1 VTLLPFGA
9 RRVCEPSS
17 SVIRTVPRYYFN
29 VCCDGAETTDVV
41 GEVCANDV
49 EALTLAL
56 KTAGTWLQRAAFT
69 HHSVHDGWVG
79 VEDEQHR
86 EVMKLPLLAA
96 AY

>member
-1 VTLLPFGA
+1 VTREGRPATAATGTELE
-9 RRVCEPSS
+9 RYT
-17 SVIRTVPRYYFN
+17 IVPRYYFN
-29 VCCDGAETTDVV
+29 VRCDGSETTDVI

-69 HHSVHDGWVG
+69 HHSVHDGWIEI
-79 VEDEQHR
+79 EDEQHR

>member
-1 VTLLPFGA
+1 
-9 RRVCEPSS
+9 
-17 SVIRTVPRYYFN
+17 VPRYYFN
-29 VCCDGAETTDVV
+29 VRCDGSETTDMV

-69 HHSVHDGWVG
+69 HHSVHDGWVE
-79 VEDEQHR
+79 VEDEHHR